1 MRNSLRAALLV
12 AALVAAFVP
21 AAVSAGRQGPVVG
34 GYKAVAANDPEVTAA
49 ARFAAAAR
57 ARKVNA
63 AITLVSVEQAE
74 RQTVQGANYRLC
86 LKVEAEDV
94 ENNVVVTETIR
105 AVVDRS
111 LKKEYTLRSWQPED
125 CGGEED

>member
-12 AALVAAFVP
+12 AVLVAAFVP
-21 AAVSAGRQGPVVG
+21 AAVSASRQGLVG

-49 ARFAAAAR
+49 ARFAAAAQ
-57 ARKVNA
+57 AREVNGA
-63 AITLVSVEQAE
+63 VKLLSVEQAE
-74 RQTVQGANYRLC
+74 RQTVGGVNFRLC

-94 ENNVVVTETIR
+94 ENNVVVTETVR
-105 AVVDRS
+105 AVVFKS